1 MDSRASA
8 TKIGILGELIGVV
21 GSSVHLPGAQDYA
34 DARSSSNGA
43 APRQPAYV
51 VHCRNVDE
59 VRLTVRAARI
69 AIGGIA
75 TRPWR
80 ARAAEQVLTGK
91 TLTPQ
96 TAREA
101 GDAALQGAKPGHDN
115 GFRIELGAR
124 TVADALM
131 IAKQRT

>member
-1 MDSRASA
+1 MGRASSYH
-8 TKIGILGELIGVV
+8 KIRDRE
-21 GSSVHLPGAQDYA
+21 SYA
-34 DARSSSNGA
+34 FALASAAVALDMNG
-43 APRQPAYV
+43 
-51 VHCRNVDE
+51 D
-59 VRLTVRAARI
+59 TVRAARI
-69 AIGGIA
+69 AIGGVA

-131 IAKQRT
+131 IAKQRA